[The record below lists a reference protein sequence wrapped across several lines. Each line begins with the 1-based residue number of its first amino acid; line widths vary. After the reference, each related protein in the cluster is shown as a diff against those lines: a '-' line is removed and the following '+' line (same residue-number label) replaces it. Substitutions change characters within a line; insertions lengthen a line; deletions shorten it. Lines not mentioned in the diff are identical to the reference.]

1 MPAYA
6 EAADRFCGGKIAQ
19 DTLICFRS
27 SDRARVM
34 YNENTGEFAF
44 VHRDGRVGSY
54 LKQAVGEKGRR
65 FFANNCRR

>member
-1 MPAYA
+1 
-6 EAADRFCGGKIAQ
+6 
-19 DTLICFRS
+19 
-27 SDRARVM
+27 VM